1 MGLTELRQSKKIAST
16 TPRNR
21 DVRRGGDRDIDGH
34 VAGDPISSSPAD
46 EYVCLNSEEYISHI
60 VTVSV
65 VESYLDSYVQLSSHA
80 NLDLSSLDADVLEE
94 YGVTDDRWPFFC
106 VSASQHSQ
114 RHEGMRNHFDNFD
127 NSTDIVLNLKTLLIP
142 LNPTQCRAEGEGSS
156 SCCGGSDSKSGGGG
170 GGCSSH
176 KSDPALAKVGKEFEA
191 LVASKTM
198 QEFEEGYE
206 TGQMEGTISRDVVQ
220 DVINIFP
227 EALAAK
233 TEERFIDVDELL
245 AEALAISNGQ
255 LIFDSEYEDMMV

>member
-1 MGLTELRQSKKIAST
+1 MSATGCAVSFRTSVEFSLAST
-16 TPRNR
+16 SRCVRNEFSTRHSNLSFPR
-21 DVRRGGDRDIDGH
+21 
-34 VAGDPISSSPAD
+34 S
-46 EYVCLNSEEYISHI
+46 LNK
-60 VTVSV
+60 
-65 VESYLDSYVQLSSHA
+65 
-80 NLDLSSLDADVLEE
+80 
-94 YGVTDDRWPFFC
+94 
-106 VSASQHSQ
+106 
-114 RHEGMRNHFDNFD
+114 
-127 NSTDIVLNLKTLLIP
+127 NLKLVGGRSLER
-142 LNPTQCRAEGEGSS
+142 LQCRAEGEGSS